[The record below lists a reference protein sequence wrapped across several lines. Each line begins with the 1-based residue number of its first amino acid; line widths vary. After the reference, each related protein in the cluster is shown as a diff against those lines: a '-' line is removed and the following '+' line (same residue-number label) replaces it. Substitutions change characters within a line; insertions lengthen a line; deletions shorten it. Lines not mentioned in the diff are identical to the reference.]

1 MHRRGSVTMRSEEEE
16 EVEEAEKARDERGV
30 TSTHHP
36 SPTVS
41 PIGEEDSTY
50 SIIFSPPWLP

>member
-1 MHRRGSVTMRSEEEE
+1 MRSEEEE